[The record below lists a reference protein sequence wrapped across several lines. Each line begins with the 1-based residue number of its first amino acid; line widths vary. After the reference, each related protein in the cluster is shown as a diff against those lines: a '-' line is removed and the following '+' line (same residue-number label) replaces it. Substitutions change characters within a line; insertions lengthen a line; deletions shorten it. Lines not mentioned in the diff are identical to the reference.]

1 MREWEGEKMGRRGRV
16 IARGEKGKGIGWEAR
31 KEKREDERVGSWEEQ
46 RG

>member
-1 MREWEGEKMGRRGRV
+1 MGRWKREGD
-16 IARGEKGKGIGWEAR
+16 ARGENVKGIGWEAR